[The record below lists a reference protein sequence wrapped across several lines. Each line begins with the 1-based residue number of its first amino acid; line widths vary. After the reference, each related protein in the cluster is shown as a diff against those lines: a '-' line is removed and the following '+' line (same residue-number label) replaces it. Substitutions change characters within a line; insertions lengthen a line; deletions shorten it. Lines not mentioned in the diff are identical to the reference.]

1 MDSDGGNHLVTGDGR
16 AFERL
21 HALVRKGY
29 KPVLGTD
36 EAGAGAV
43 RLTHIARTH
52 DLILH
57 GDGLVEPVRDRLPRH
72 KRRLPALPDIGS
84 ETDADQVRFL
94 QFVEAIPR
102 PTLRDKTRRWRTKWI
117 YGPLFLA
124 VLWGLSLLFTA
135 LLMDG
140 M

>member
-1 MDSDGGNHLVTGDGR
+1 MERRGR
-16 AFERL
+16 SFERL

-36 EAGAGAV
+36 DAGSDAV

-57 GDGLVEPVRDRLPRH
+57 GSGAIEPVLDRLPRH
-72 KRRLPALPDIGS
+72 KRRLPALADIGVA
-84 ETDADQVRFL
+84 TDADQVRFL

-102 PTLRDKTRRWRTKWI
+102 PTLRDRTRKWRTRWV

-124 VLWGLSLLFTA
+124 VLWGLSLLFTV
-135 LLMDG
+135 MISG
-140 M
+140 GF